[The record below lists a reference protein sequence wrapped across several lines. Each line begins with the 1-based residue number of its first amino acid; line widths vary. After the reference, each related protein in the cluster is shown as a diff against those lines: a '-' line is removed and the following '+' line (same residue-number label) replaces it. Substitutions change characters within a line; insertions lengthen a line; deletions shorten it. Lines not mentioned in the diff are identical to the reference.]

1 MDKTKLEK
9 LEQDPLFPLTQEETV
24 ATEIAGEI
32 SPEDELVEL
41 QSPEKMGSC
50 SNFSSFVLSIFSGD
64 CISTNSSSGLISP
77 AISVATVSSRVSE
90 QDPLFTLTQGET
102 VATEIA
108 GEISPEDELV
118 EIQSPEKVDKTKLE
132 KLEQDPL
139 FNFA

>member
-32 SPEDELVEL
+32 SPQDELVEI
-41 QSPEKMGSC
+41 QSPEKMDKTK
-50 SNFSSFVLSIFSGD
+50 LEK
-64 CISTNSSSGLISP
+64 L
-77 AISVATVSSRVSE
+77 E

-108 GEISPEDELV
+108 SPAISV
-118 EIQSPEKVDKTKLE
+118 ATVSS
-132 KLEQDPL
+132 
-139 FNFA
+139 